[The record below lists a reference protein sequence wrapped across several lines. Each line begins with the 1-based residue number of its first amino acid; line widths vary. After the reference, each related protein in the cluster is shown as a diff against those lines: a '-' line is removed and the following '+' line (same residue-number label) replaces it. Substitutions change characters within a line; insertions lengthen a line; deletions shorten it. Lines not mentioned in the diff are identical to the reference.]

1 MLRKE
6 LLIALAATLFIS
18 ACATPEPAVNYVYV
32 EKAPLNIELPQKP
45 KLNNTTEFTLENSK
59 VCTTEDMIN
68 NHMSNL
74 VEIQGY
80 IEKLEELLRSYREY
94 YESK

>member
-1 MLRKE
+1 MLRKG
-6 LLIALAATLFIS
+6 LLIALTLFVT
-18 ACATPEPAVNYVYV
+18 ACATPEPIVNYIYV
-32 EKAPLNIELPQKP
+32 EKEPLNIQLPQKP
-45 KLNNTTEFTLENSK
+45 VLNNTTEFTLDNSQ

-74 VEIQGY
+74 IEIQGY
-80 IEKLEELLRSYREY
+80 IEKLEEVLRSYREY